1 MRLGPL
7 GLLEIAL
14 IIAVIIVVLIMTRIF
29 RTRDGY
35 TGQNKESPPGVPRKS
50 VEAETTKMLPFL
62 KRAGIALAL
71 IGIVLLFAS
80 LALFR
85 WAFQSYL
92 WSFIIIAIGI
102 ALIFLS
108 RKK

>member
-7 GLLEIAL
+7 GPLEIAL
-14 IIAVIIVVLIMTRIF
+14 IIAVIIVVLILTRVL
-29 RTRDGY
+29 RNRDGD

-50 VEAETTKMLPFL
+50 VEAGTTEMRRFL

-71 IGIVLLFAS
+71 IGGVLLFAS
-80 LALFR
+80 LGLFR